1 MDFIFSDEQ
10 QAISDLAA
18 QILGDKVTHARL
30 KAIDKDDPDRFA
42 RDVWDALAQANLLGI
57 ALPESDGGSGFGLL
71 EACMILE
78 QVGRT
83 VAPVPFFATVV
94 LGAMPIAA
102 FGSTDQRTAW
112 LPGVIS
118 GETLLSAALCEQ
130 GAYVVPD
137 VPTVSATP
145 AAGGWLLDG
154 EKWFVPSANLAA
166 RILVPAR
173 TPQGTT
179 IVALVDPQAQGV
191 TLERLLTTSGLPEF
205 AIALDRVAITAGDVL
220 GDEDSGAAIVRWV
233 TDRAIVGVCAL
244 QAGVCDAALALTATY
259 TSERKQ
265 FDTPIATFQAV
276 AHRAADAYIDTQGVR
291 FTMWQAAWRLAEG
304 HPAADAIDVAKFWAA
319 DGGQRMIH
327 GAQHLHGGIG
337 VDTDYP
343 LHRYFRWSKQL
354 ELTFGG
360 ATEHLRRLGA
370 RLAADPA

>member
-1 MDFIFSDEQ
+1 MDFIFNDEL

-18 QILGDKVTHARL
+18 QILGDKVTQARL
-30 KAIDKDDPDRFA
+30 KEIDRGDGGRFA
-42 RDVWDALAQANLLGI
+42 PDVWQALADANLLGI
-57 ALPESDGGSGFGLL
+57 ALPEADGGSGFGIL
-71 EACMILE
+71 EACLVLE

-83 VAPVPFFATVV
+83 VAPVPYFATVV
-94 LGAMPIAA
+94 LGALPLAE
-102 FGSTDQRTAW
+102 FGSAEQRAAW
-112 LPGVIS
+112 LPGVVS
-118 GETLLSAALCEQ
+118 GETLLTAALCEE

-137 VPTVSATP
+137 APSVSATP
-145 AAGGWLLDG
+145 TADGWVLDG
-154 EKWFVPSANLAA
+154 QKWFVPSADTAA

-173 TPQGTT
+173 TPHGAT
-179 IVALVDPQAQGV
+179 IVALVDPGASGV
-191 TLERLLTTSGLPEF
+191 TLEPLLTTSGLPES
-205 AIALDRVAITAGDVL
+205 ALALDRVAVPAADVL
-220 GDEDSGAAIVRWV
+220 GDEASGADIVAWI

-259 TSERKQ
+259 TSQRKQ

-304 HPAADAIDVAKFWAA
+304 HPSADAIDVAKFWAA

-327 GAQHLHGGIG
+327 AAQHLHGGIG

-343 LHRYFRWSKQL
+343 LHRYFRWSKHL
-354 ELTFGG
+354 ELTLGG

>member
-18 QILGDKVTHARL
+18 QILGDKVTQERL
-30 KAIDKDDPDRFA
+30 KAIDKGDDDRFA
-42 RDVWDALAQANLLGI
+42 RDIWEALAAANLLGI
-57 ALPESDGGSGFGLL
+57 ALPEDDGGSGFGIL

-78 QVGRT
+78 QVGRA
-83 VAPVPFFATVV
+83 VAPVPYFATIV
-94 LGAMPIAA
+94 LGALPLAA
-102 FGSTDQRTAW
+102 FGTPAQRAAW

-118 GETLLSAALCEQ
+118 GETLLTAALCEE

-137 VPTVSATP
+137 IPSVSAT
-145 AAGGWLLDG
+145 ATAEGWVLDG
-154 EKWFVPSANLAA
+154 EKWFVPSANLAS

-173 TPQGTT
+173 TPQGATV
-179 IVALVDPQAQGV
+179 VALVDPSSAGV

-205 AIALDRVAITAGDVL
+205 ALALDNVHIATSDVL
-220 GDEDSGAAIVRWV
+220 GDEANGADIVRWM

-244 QAGVCDAALALTATY
+244 QAGVCEAALKLTATY

-291 FTMWQAAWRLAEG
+291 FTMWQAAWRLAED

-354 ELTFGG
+354 ELTLGG
-360 ATEHLRRLGA
+360 ATEHLRLLGA